1 MAMLRTIKPK
11 NARVKRAL
19 EAREPQIVEKEK
31 TAIFVRGE
39 KTSEPV
45 RIAMKDLHALKLP
58 HSINFNKKNPIHPFD
73 VDPSRGVQSLEFFSN
88 KNDASLFV
96 VGMHSKKRPNGLT
109 WVRCFNGQVLDM
121 IEIGLEKAVPMSE
134 FKSTKMT
141 PGHRFLMCFQSSLFS
156 THPSYI
162 LLKSML
168 LDFYNGHE
176 IDQIPLEG
184 LEAVMTIT
192 AGPLAN
198 DATSTTLE
206 PTNGQTDLVV
216 DAAKENLPLVHLRVY
231 NTKVSAVAGS
241 KTPQV
246 ALTEMGPRLDF
257 RIRRIKFPDEEMM
270 QQALRRPKMEKKNI
284 EKGLGKKKKN
294 IELDAMGDL
303 VGKIHLGKQELKS
316 LQSRKMKG
324 LKEPKTNV
332 RRKREDGPDG
342 EVAGGGEGRGKAKR
356 AKKAAAADAGDVA
369 MSD

>member
-11 NARVKRAL
+11 NARSKRIL
-19 EAREPQIVEKEK
+19 DAREPQLVENEK
-31 TAIFVRGE
+31 TAIFVKGE

-73 VDPSRGVQSLEFFSN
+73 VDPTRGVQSLEFFSN

-96 VGMHSKKRPNGLT
+96 VGMHSKKRPNGLV
-109 WVRCFNGQVLDM
+109 WVRCFDGQVLDM

-134 FKSTKMT
+134 FKTTKMT
-141 PGHRFLMCFQSSLFS
+141 PGHRFLMCFQSDLFS

-176 IDQIPLEG
+176 VDEIPIEG

-198 DATSTTLE
+198 EATSAME

-216 DAAKENLPLVHLRVY
+216 DAAKENLPTVHLRVY
-231 NTKVSAVAGS
+231 NTKVTAASGT

-257 RIRRIKFPDEEMM
+257 QIRRIKFPAEEMM
-270 QQALRRPKMEKKNI
+270 QQALRRAKMEKKNI

-303 VGKIHLGKQELKS
+303 VGKIHLGRQELKS

-324 LKEPKTNV
+324 LKEAKEPK
-332 RRKREDGPDG
+332 KRASDE
-342 EVAGGGEGRGKAKR
+342 ASGGGEGRGKAKR
-356 AKKAAAADAGDVA
+356 AKKAAADVDVA
-369 MSD
+369 ME